1 LKDLTTPPLKGN
13 EHLYDLQGQI
23 NHKIDFI
30 QKFVPKDVKIYL
42 IGHSIGAKISLEL
55 LKIPEFS
62 KQVEKCYLMC
72 PTIEHIAKSTK
83 GVKVPSFDR
92 IFFLLRIFYNLFHLL
107 PVNWKASVVK
117 YFIKRDGMDVEEF
130 LKPSLEYTNPRVID
144 RIWFMALDEMEK
156 IKDLD
161 EVLVRENIHRLKLYY
176 AVTDDWVRSESYS
189 EIVEKIPGI
198 DAELCSRGF
207 EHAFV
212 LKSGPEA
219 AKLMNEWISE
229 HRNK

>member
-1 LKDLTTPPLKGN
+1 MKTPPLKGN

-30 QKFVPKDVKIYL
+30 QKYIPKDARIYL
-42 IGHSIGAKISLEL
+42 IGHSVGAKISTEL

-72 PTIEHIAKSTK
+72 PTLEHIAKSTK
-83 GVKVPSFDR
+83 GLKVPSFDR
-92 IFFLLRIFYNLFHLL
+92 FFFLWRIFYNTFNLL
-107 PVNWKASVVK
+107 PTSLKSIIVK
-117 YFIKRDGMDVEEF
+117 FFIKRDGMDPEEF

-144 RIWFMALDEMEK
+144 KIWFMALDEMEK

-161 EVLVRENIHRLKLYY
+161 VDNIKGNKDRLKIYY
-176 AVTDDWVRSESYS
+176 AAKDDWVRSESYS
-189 EIVEKIPGI
+189 EIIEKVPGI
-198 DAELCSRGF
+198 DAEVCTRGF

-212 LKSGPEA
+212 LKTGPES
-219 AKLMNEWISE
+219 AKLMSEWINQ
-229 HRNK
+229 HRNKK